1 MISFKIP
8 KKDIQEI
15 ILTFSKQNN
24 LPQHLE
30 EQLVIMITESEYEDF
45 IEIAKREK
53 ERTEF
58 ENEYQQI
65 ISESIDK
72 NNKENFDKK
81 RSKSDFVENKTN
93 NKSFDNQINSNNNEH
108 DYEFI
113 DKFEFLNNNDFKK
126 NRSQSFL
133 ENSNNKNILDKNV
146 NDEYIMFQHNL
157 FLIFS

>member
-146 NDEYIMFQHNL
+146 EGKFRKSNL

>member
-93 NKSFDNQINSNNNEH
+93 NKSIDNQINSNNNEH

-146 NDEYIMFQHNL
+146 EGKFRKSNL